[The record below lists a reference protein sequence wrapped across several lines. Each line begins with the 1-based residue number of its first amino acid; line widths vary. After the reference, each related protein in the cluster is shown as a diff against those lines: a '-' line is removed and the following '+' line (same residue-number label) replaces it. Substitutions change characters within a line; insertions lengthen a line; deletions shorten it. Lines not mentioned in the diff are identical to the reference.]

1 MKKLFKV
8 IVVIVS
14 IVAFLV
20 GSSVITWFWFS
31 RRAFPKTSGKISVGG
46 IRAPVYIVRDSDGI
60 PHIYAQNTEDLY
72 FAQGYVHAQDRFWQM
87 ELWRR
92 IGSGRLSE
100 YFGERTVEADIY
112 LRTVGYSRI
121 AEREYEL
128 FDDGTKKILDSY
140 AAGVNAY
147 IQNRKPVKLGLE
159 FSLLKMGGVEVEIE
173 PWTPVNTLTWS
184 KVMSESM
191 SSGFRHELLRVEII
205 ANVGVEMAS
214 DFFSPYR
221 YDEMPV
227 VINEDEKIS
236 ANRPSEKLEIKTD
249 QPERELTA
257 SGLEYSDTLLSSFRR
272 LSNRIGRLGDIL
284 HELDHGYGVG
294 SNGWVIS
301 GALSESEGPILANDP
316 HLGVQMP
323 SIWYEIGLHL
333 EDVQQEPFDVRGYS
347 FPGSPGVVIGHNNHI
362 AWGFTNSDPDVQDL
376 YIERINPFNPDQ
388 YEVNGEWR
396 DMEIIYEKISVFDH
410 DEPIVLPVRMTR
422 HGPIV
427 SDYGA
432 VINFSSFGIKPLQ
445 IFPEN
450 LVFEAL
456 ALRWTAFSLNN
467 TIQAL
472 FLLNRARNFTEF
484 REALQ
489 FWDVP
494 SQNVLYAD
502 REGNIGYQLPGLIP
516 IRKNG
521 DGTLPVPGWVD
532 DYEWVGF
539 VPFEELPMLYN
550 PKSGYIVT
558 ANNPA
563 VSPGFSYNLGM
574 ELDFGYRARRIVD
587 LIEGKSSPLT
597 VDDMRLI
604 QGDTLNLSTFEV
616 LPYLEDLNLE
626 EEMHQIFRDKLLAW
640 DRQMDVDSSGAAL
653 YGLFYISLIEETF
666 ADQLPETQWR
676 PEKLPGN
683 VSLLQNTIY
692 YLLHDPT
699 NPWWDDRGTT
709 EAVET
714 RDDILA
720 GALEKASIRGTEIFG
735 ENPEAWRWGAV
746 HTTTFQNQT
755 FGKSGIGL
763 LKRVY
768 NRGPVE
774 VGGGNAQVISN
785 EFKLEEPFDVWLI
798 PSMRM
803 IVDLSNLSNTFMMH
817 TTGQS
822 GHPGHP
828 HYDDFILPWSE
839 VEYHPSRWEKTDVEE
854 NAEGVLVLRPQK

>member
-1 MKKLFKV
+1 MKKLFKI
-8 IVVIVS
+8 IVVVTS

-20 GSSVITWFWFS
+20 GIPFVTWYWIS
-31 RRAFPKTSGKISVGG
+31 RRSFPKTRGRISVSG
-46 IRAPVYIVRDSDGI
+46 ITAPIRIVRDSNGI
-60 PHIYAQNTEDLY
+60 PHIYAKNTEDLY

-121 AEREYEL
+121 SEREYEL
-128 FDDGTKKILDSY
+128 FDRDTKNILDSY

-147 IQNRKPVKLGLE
+147 IQDRKPIKLGLE
-159 FSLLKMGGVEVEIE
+159 FALLNLRGVELEIE

-191 SSGFRHELLRVEII
+191 SSGLRYELLRVEII
-205 ANVGVEMAS
+205 ANVGLEMAS
-214 DFFSPYR
+214 DIFTPYR
-221 YDEMPV
+221 YDDMPV
-227 VINEDEKIS
+227 VISEDEKLYP
-236 ANRPSEKLEIKTD
+236 NRPYEQPEYSVD
-249 QPERELTA
+249 QPKAEVA
-257 SGLEYSDTLLSSFRR
+257 AFGLGYSDTMLSSLRR
-272 LSNRIGRLGDIL
+272 LSNRIGRLGDII
-284 HELDHGYGVG
+284 HELDHGYGIG

-301 GALSESEGPILANDP
+301 GALSESGGPILANDP

-333 EDVQQEPFDVRGYS
+333 EDVQQESFDVWGYS

-396 DMEIIYEKISVFDH
+396 DMEIIYEEISIFDK

-432 VINFSSFGIKPLQ
+432 VINFSSFGIEPLQ

-450 LVFEAL
+450 LLLEAL
-456 ALRWTAFSLNN
+456 ALKWTAFSSNN
-467 TIQAL
+467 TIKAL
-472 FLLNRARNFTEF
+472 FLLNQASNFTEF
-484 REALQ
+484 REALR

-502 REGNIGYQLPGLIP
+502 RDGNIGYQLPGLIP
-516 IRKNG
+516 IRKSG
-521 DGTLPVPGWVD
+521 EGTLPVPGWVD

-539 VPFEELPMLYN
+539 IPFEEMPMLYN
-550 PKSGYIVT
+550 PKSGYIVS

-563 VSPGFSYNLGM
+563 VGPGFSHNLGM

-587 LIEGKSSPLT
+587 LIEGNSGPLT
-597 VDDMRLI
+597 VDDMKSI
-604 QGDTLNLSTFEV
+604 QGDTLNLSSFEI
-616 LPYLEDLNLE
+616 LPYLEDLNFGE
-626 EEMHQIFRDKLLAW
+626 EKYQTFRDKLLGW
-640 DRQMDVDSSGAAL
+640 DRRMDVDSAGAAM
-653 YGLFYISLIEETF
+653 YGLFYISLIEEIF
-666 ADQLPETQWR
+666 SDQLPETQWR

-683 VSLLQNTIY
+683 VSLLQNSIY
-692 YLLHDPT
+692 HLLHDPT
-699 NPWWDDRGTT
+699 NAWWDDRGTT
-709 EAVET
+709 EVVET
-714 RDDILA
+714 RNDILA
-720 GALEKASIRGTEIFG
+720 GALKKALIRGTDIFG
-735 ENPEAWRWGAV
+735 ENPEAWRWGTV
-746 HTTTFQNQT
+746 HTITFRNQT
-755 FGKSGIGL
+755 FGKSGIAI
-763 LKRVY
+763 LKRVF

-803 IVDLSNLSNTFMMH
+803 IVDIYNLSNTFSMH

-828 HYDDFILPWSE
+828 HYDDFILPWSK
-839 VEYHPSRWEKTDVEE
+839 VEYHTSRWEKNDIEE
-854 NAEGVLVLRPQK
+854 NAESVLVLHPKK